1 MSETD
6 VIVLILVFFVVPFL
20 GLYLAIDRETSNPTV
35 VDRSEAEQIAQDR
48 GGRPE
53 ARERGREQETDDSGE
68 WGSSD
73 EWGASKER
81 DDRR

>member
-1 MSETD
+1 MSD
-6 VIVLILVFFVVPFL
+6 VGLLVLILVFFVVPFL

-53 ARERGREQETDDSGE
+53 ARERRREQERDDSGE
-68 WGSSD
+68 WGTSD
-73 EWGASKER
+73 EWGASREH